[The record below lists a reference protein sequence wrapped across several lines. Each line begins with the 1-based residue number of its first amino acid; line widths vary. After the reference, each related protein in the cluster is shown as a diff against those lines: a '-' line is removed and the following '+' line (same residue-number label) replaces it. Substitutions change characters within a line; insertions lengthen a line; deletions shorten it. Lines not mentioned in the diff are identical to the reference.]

1 MHPFPHHYLVSAR
14 AAAAGRVTLETA
26 GVAPIES
33 SPPVEFDGPGDAW
46 SPEALLV
53 AAVADCLV
61 LTFRA
66 VARAS
71 KLEWSALDVQVT
83 GTLER
88 VERNSSFTR
97 FDIVATLTA
106 GDDVDEAQADAAL
119 QKAERGCLIS
129 NSLKGEKHLQTVLR
143 RPG

>member
-1 MHPFPHHYLVSAR
+1 MHPFPHHYAVSAR
-14 AAAAGRVTLETA
+14 AGSEGRVTLETA

-66 VARAS
+66 VARAT
-71 KLEWSALDVQVT
+71 KLPWSALDVHVT

-106 GDDVDEAQADAAL
+106 GADVTEEQAQAAL
-119 QKAERGCLIS
+119 QKAEHGCLIS
-129 NSLKGEKHLQTVLR
+129 NSLKGEKHLQVVLKHD
-143 RPG
+143 G